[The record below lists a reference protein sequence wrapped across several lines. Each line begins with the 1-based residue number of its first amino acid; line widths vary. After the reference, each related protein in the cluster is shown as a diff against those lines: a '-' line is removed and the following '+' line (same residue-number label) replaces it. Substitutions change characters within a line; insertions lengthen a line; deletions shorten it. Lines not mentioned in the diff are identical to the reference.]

1 MRPVVEYYVMLFF
14 AMAML
19 GWLMEV
25 ACKLIQFHRFIN
37 RGFLIGP
44 YCPIYGF
51 GSVLIVLLLERYA
64 DQPVVVFFM
73 GMLVCGTLE
82 YATSYVME
90 KLFHA
95 RWWDYSGRRFNLDG
109 RVCAGTLIPFG
120 LLGLLLVYVLKPGL
134 FSLFERLPQVWLDG
148 LSMGLTVLF
157 AVDVVVSTTVLGKIR
172 KSAELSGGDDT
183 ESITRE
189 VRDALSRQG
198 ALLRRTLRAFP
209 DARMYNR
216 RLKEQLKQRSRE
228 LREEAMARKLRL
240 REHAEQLDGKIRTEV
255 KHLKEQAKKRQR

>member
-1 MRPVVEYYVMLFF
+1 MRSVVECYVLLFF

-25 ACKLIQFHRFIN
+25 VCKLIQFHRFIN

-64 DQPVVVFFM
+64 EHPAVVFFM
-73 GMLVCGTLE
+73 GMLVCGVLE
-82 YATSYVME
+82 YVTSYGME

-134 FSLFERLPQVWLDG
+134 FSLLERLPRGWLDG
-148 LSMGLTVLF
+148 LSIGLTLMIL
-157 AVDVVVSTTVLGKIR
+157 ADTVVSSTVLSRIR
-172 KSAELSGGDDT
+172 KSAELSGADDT
-183 ESITRE
+183 ETITHE

-198 ALLRRTLRAFP
+198 ALLRRALRAFP
-209 DARMYNR
+209 DARIYNK
-216 RLKEQLKQRSRE
+216 RLLEQLKRRRQA
-228 LREEAMARKLRL
+228 LREEAQARKLRL
-240 REHAEQLDGKIRTEV
+240 RAHAAQMDGKLRAEV
-255 KHLKEQAKKRQR
+255 RRLKEQAEKHQR

>member
-1 MRPVVEYYVMLFF
+1 MRQVAECYVLLFF
-14 AMAML
+14 SMAML

-25 ACKLIQFHRFIN
+25 VCKLIQFHRFIN

-64 DQPVVVFFM
+64 DQPAVVFFM

-82 YATSYVME
+82 YVTSYTME

-134 FSLFERLPQVWLDG
+134 FSLFERLPQGWLDG
-148 LSMGLTVLF
+148 LSVGLTLLITID
-157 AVDVVVSTTVLGKIR
+157 AVVSSAVLSKIR
-172 KSAELSGGDDT
+172 KSAELSGADDT
-183 ESITRE
+183 ETITHE

-198 ALLRRTLRAFP
+198 ALLRRALRAFP
-209 DARMYNR
+209 DARIYNR
-216 RLKEQLKQRSRE
+216 RLLEQLKRRRLE
-228 LREEAMARKLRL
+228 LQEEAQARKLRM
-240 REHAEQLDGKIRTEV
+240 RERAEQLDKKIHAEV
-255 KHLKEQAKKRQR
+255 GRLKEKAEKHQE